1 MSDINHITGRQ
12 LAAARALT
20 GLGQADLAAL
30 ANISAPTLRRME
42 ASEGALTGMAN
53 NIAAVVR
60 VLYEHGVLFLDGPYS
75 GDGGPGVRLRDRRAL

>member
-1 MSDINHITGRQ
+1 MSEINQITGRQ

-20 GLGQADLAAL
+20 GLGQTDLAAL

-42 ASEGALTGMAN
+42 ASEGPVTGMAN

-60 VLYEHGVLFLDGPYS
+60 VLYDQGVLFLDGPYS
-75 GDGGPGVRLRDRRAL
+75 GEGGPGVRLRDRQA

>member
-1 MSDINHITGRQ
+1 MSEINQITGRQ

-20 GLGQADLAAL
+20 GLGQTELATL

-42 ASEGALTGMAN
+42 ASEGPVTGMAN

-60 VLYEHGVLFLDGPYS
+60 VLSEHGVLFLDGPYN
-75 GDGGPGVRLRDRRAL
+75 GDAGPGVRLRDRQQ